1 MKSIKQLSL
10 IVLSITIILCSCSIE
25 KRLYMSGYHI
35 NLNKSKHN
43 PYNRELVSN
52 TNSNH
57 SELNQI
63 ETVEESEN
71 EVNIVNN
78 SSTISE
84 EKITASVDNQQIIF
98 SQKEKINLVSSD
110 KVQTLEEEEKVVVD
124 KNNSSLKTELKK
136 ETKIDSENGDHVKT
150 QPLALTSFILSMV
163 GLILNMLAWFFGPL
177 SIIFGIIALSK
188 IKRDKTKWKGKGF
201 AIAGIVIGI
210 VSIPVFLILLVLKM
224 LNMIN

>member
-1 MKSIKQLSL
+1 
-10 IVLSITIILCSCSIE
+10 
-25 KRLYMSGYHI
+25 MSGYHI

-110 KVQTLEEEEKVVVD
+110 KVQTLEEEEEEEEEKVVVE

-136 ETKIDSENGDHVKT
+136 ETKLDSENGDHVKT
-150 QPLALTSFILSMV
+150 QPLALTSFILSTV

-188 IKRDKTKWKGKGF
+188 IKRDKAKWKGKGF

-210 VSIPVFLILLVLKM
+210 ISIPVFLILLVLKM